1 MENGASACTTFA
13 TNETIDFGN
22 STLEAGNI
30 FSKKRMDNYQT
41 KILRC
46 MGKER
51 CFRFTVPVEKRLIL

>member
-30 FSKKRMDNYQT
+30 FSKKRMDNYR
-41 KILRC
+41 KKRYYVAW
-46 MGKER
+46 GKKGV
-51 CFRFTVPVEKRLIL
+51 FVLLFQLKNG